1 MSESGWDVDAAARV
15 LLKFPRRMKRISQLL
30 WTRGWRVAVLLV
42 LTGCGGGGKKQV
54 SELQR
59 KEAAH
64 LASEA
69 KFALTVRQYDRAE
82 EALAKAVKL
91 DPTEGTL
98 WINLGAAR
106 MKQGKRDAA
115 KEAYRGALS
124 AYEALAKEQ
133 KTDAEPWLRQA
144 YVLALLGRE
153 KEARAIIEKA
163 AKQFPTDRSV
173 KGFIEGKQFDRMV
186 ADPGFKEMAL

>member
-1 MSESGWDVDAAARV
+1 VSLASLT
-15 LLKFPRRMKRISQLL
+15 LLMLL
-30 WTRGWRVAVLLV
+30 
-42 LTGCGGGGKKQV
+42 GCGGGRKKEV

-69 KFALTVRQYDRAE
+69 KFALTVRQYERAE

-106 MKQGKRDAA
+106 MKLGKRDAA

-133 KTDAEPWLRQA
+133 KTEAEPWLRQA

-153 KEARAIIEKA
+153 KDGRTLLEKA
-163 AKQFPTDRSV
+163 AKQFPADRTV
-173 KGFIEGKQFDRMV
+173 KAFIEGKQFDRMM
-186 ADPGFKEMAL
+186 AEPGFKEMAL

>member
-1 MSESGWDVDAAARV
+1 
-15 LLKFPRRMKRISQLL
+15 MKRIPQLL
-30 WTRGWRVAVLLV
+30 WARGGCALVLLAS
-42 LTGCGGGGKKQV
+42 LSLLGCGGGKKQV

-115 KEAYRGALS
+115 KDAYRGALS
-124 AYEALAKEQ
+124 AYEALAKE
-133 KTDAEPWLRQA
+133 KSDAEPWLRQA

-153 KEARAIIEKA
+153 KDGRALLEKA

-173 KGFIEGKQFDRMV
+173 KAFIEGKQFDRMV